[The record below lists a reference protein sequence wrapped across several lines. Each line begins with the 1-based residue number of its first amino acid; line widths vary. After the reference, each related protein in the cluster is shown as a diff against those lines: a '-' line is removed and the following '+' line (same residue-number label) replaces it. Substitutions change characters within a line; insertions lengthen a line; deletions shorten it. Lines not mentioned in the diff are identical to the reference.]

1 MINRIIPLLNPP
13 PWGRTLLLLSF
24 SKIYNSGW
32 GIFSIIVSLFSIC
45 VFIIVLFHFF
55 CFILILFGT
64 IMEINLGRQNSYFL
78 SSKSLEKNKQ
88 KLRFFQRK
96 ILRTLLTG
104 RSNSGRF
111 KQPAASSRLF
121 FTNFLQQKSGRRDSN
136 SRQPAWK
143 AGTLPLSYFRL
154 TIYSIVNRD
163 NGSAPSTCSPCPATS
178 RHR

>member
-1 MINRIIPLLNPP
+1 MINQIIPLLNPP

-78 SSKSLEKNKQ
+78 SSKSLEKANRNFVSSKEKSFALYSQVVRTRADLNNLQRVLVSFSPIFCNK
-88 KLRFFQRK
+88 KAEDET
-96 ILRTLLTG
+96 RT
-104 RSNSGRF
+104 
-111 KQPAASSRLF
+111 
-121 FTNFLQQKSGRRDSN
+121 RDSLLG
-136 SRQPAWK
+136 RQV
-143 AGTLPLSYFRL
+143 LY
-154 TIYSIVNRD
+154 
-163 NGSAPSTCSPCPATS
+163 
-178 RHR
+178 H